1 MRHKPNPCCLKN
13 SMKTCAVLLALII
26 CLSTPNCSVSDFKS
40 SPNQEPQPLKTMTA
54 IRYVALGDSTGAGVG
69 ARDGGYVARLFR
81 ELQKQRPGSS
91 LTNLC
96 VSGATTADL
105 IRDQLNR
112 GIKSDPQLVT
122 VGIGINDIG
131 HNFPLEQFAGNFE
144 LILKSLKR
152 ETRAVVVVSN
162 IPDVSSSPRVPQ
174 IMRQESQRTIELYN
188 NRLAQ
193 IASANGAIVFD
204 VYSVTHEELPKH
216 PEYFSYDGF
225 HPSDAGYE
233 IWAKQMWPV
242 VEHSLR

>member
-1 MRHKPNPCCLKN
+1 MN
-13 SMKTCAVLLALII
+13 
-26 CLSTPNCSVSDFKS
+26 
-40 SPNQEPQPLKTMTA
+40 ELKTTPIQVQPSVNKMTA

-69 ARDGGYVARLFR
+69 SHNGSYVVRLFN
-81 ELQKQRPGSS
+81 ELQKQRPGST

-96 VSGATTADL
+96 ISGATTADL

-112 GIKSDPQLVT
+112 AIKSDPQLVT

-144 LILKSLKR
+144 LILQSLKK
-152 ETRAVVVVSN
+152 ETKAVIVVSN

-174 IMRQESQRTIELYN
+174 IMRKESQRTIELYN

-193 IASANGAIVFD
+193 IATANGAIVYD
-204 VYSVTHEELPKH
+204 VYSLTHQELPKH
-216 PEYFSYDGF
+216 PEYFSSDGF

-233 IWAKQMWPV
+233 VWAKQMWPV
-242 VEHSLR
+242 VEKSLLETH